1 MLQKLKSSDL
11 RTKSS
16 FFLYIQLII
25 KFMKKNIAVLFAYT
39 IIGISCAS
47 TAQTSST
54 KSPLSDKKATT
65 QTQILYKNLIQLS
78 NKGILFG
85 HQDDLA
91 YGVNWR
97 YEDGRSDV
105 KDVTGD
111 YPAVYGWD
119 LSGLEK
125 KSDKNI
131 DGVPFDKMRQYIKD
145 GNSRGGIITLSWHFD
160 NPLTDK
166 SAWDIT
172 PKSLASVLPGGQSH
186 EKFKSWLD
194 EGVKFILT
202 LKDKNGKPIPILF
215 RPFHELTGTWFWW
228 CKNNASP
235 EEFKTL
241 WKFTI
246 DYLQKKEVHN
256 LIYVYNTADFTTTE
270 EFLEYY
276 PGATYADVLSFDKYQ
291 FNDPTKDNS
300 FVETCQSQFKIMN
313 EVAKEQNKI
322 MAFAETGYEAIP
334 YDKWWTNTL
343 MKAIGNY
350 KIAYV
355 LVWRNHGWQET
366 EKKMHYYAPYKGQV
380 SAKDFV
386 DFYHLDQILFEK
398 EAAKE
403 KLYK

>member
-1 MLQKLKSSDL
+1 MKKLSKV
-11 RTKSS
+11 
-16 FFLYIQLII
+16 LYICIL
-25 KFMKKNIAVLFAYT
+25 L
-39 IIGISCAS
+39 GISLSSKAQS
-47 TAQTSST
+47 TSTISS
-54 KSPLSDKKATT
+54 LSDKKATT
-65 QTQILYKNLIQLS
+65 ETKILYKNLTHLV

-91 YGVNWR
+91 YGVTWK
-97 YEDGRSDV
+97 YENGRSDV

-111 YPAVYGWD
+111 YPALYGWD
-119 LSGLEK
+119 LAGIEK

-145 GNSRGGIITLSWHFD
+145 GHSRGGIITLSWHLD
-160 NPLTDK
+160 NPLTGK
-166 SAWDIT
+166 NAWDT
-172 PKSLASVLPGGQSH
+172 SPKSLASALPGGENH

-194 EGVKFILT
+194 EGVKFILN
-202 LKDKNGKPIPILF
+202 LKDKNGKPIPILY
-215 RPFHELTGTWFWW
+215 RPYHELTGNWFWW
-228 CKNNASP
+228 CKNNANP

-241 WKFTI
+241 WKFTF
-246 DYLQKKEVHN
+246 DYLQAKGVHN
-256 LIYVYNTADFTTTE
+256 LIYVYNTADFKTKE

-276 PGATYADVLSFDKYQ
+276 PGPNYVDVLSFDRYQ

-300 FVETCQSQFKIMN
+300 FVENCQNQFKIMD

-343 MKAIGNY
+343 MKAIGDY

-355 LVWRNHGWQET
+355 LVWRNHGWQES
-366 EKKMHYYAPYKGQV
+366 EKKMHYYAPFKGQT
-380 SAKDFV
+380 SEKDFV
-386 DFYHLDQILFEK
+386 DFYNLDQILFEK

-403 KLYK
+403 KLYKK